1 MKILRFLP
9 VAAIAML
16 AVSCQNGGGTLSESS
31 TQTDSLMYYL
41 GQMNAGDYLRQAQT
55 DTMMK
60 EASEKQAYLDGIK
73 AGLGALREGNDNFN
87 KGVMMGV
94 QMAGQM
100 LNFSEEMGVT
110 VNKNQYVG
118 SLSSALAADTM
129 PNTQKAQMEFRR
141 IMSDI
146 DNAKKER
153 DKVASQ
159 ETLGQ
164 EAKAA
169 DLPKIDDD
177 LYGKVTETTDGAI
190 LNEGDEVTTEIKVTQ
205 ANGDPVNMPMSN
217 KGKIG
222 NNRNFPSIISN
233 AMLNLKSG
241 ETGEFMTSAHA
252 LLGSRVKQMNMKP
265 TDILKISVKATLVP
279 QEENK
284 DEKAK

>member
-1 MKILRFLP
+1 MKILRLLP
-9 VAAIAML
+9 LAGIAFL
-16 AVSCQNGGGTLSESS
+16 AVSCQNGGSGLSENAS
-31 TQTDSLMYYL
+31 QTDSLMYYL
-41 GQMNAGDYLRQAQT
+41 GQMNAGDYFRQAQQ
-55 DTMMK
+55 DTVMK
-60 EASEKQAYLDGIK
+60 ESSEKQAYLAGIR
-73 AGLGALREGNDNFN
+73 AGLGALKEGDETFN

-94 QMAGQM
+94 QMANQM
-100 LNFSEEMGVT
+100 VNFSEEMGVT
-110 VNKNQYVG
+110 INKNQYVG
-118 SLSSALAADTM
+118 SLSAALSADTM

-141 IMSDI
+141 IMTDI

-159 ETLGQ
+159 ESLGQ
-164 EAKAA
+164 EAKSA

-190 LNEGDEVTTEIKVTQ
+190 LNEGDEVTAEIKITK
-205 ANGDPVNMPMSN
+205 ADGESLNMPMSN

-222 NNRNFPSIISN
+222 NNRNFPSVVSN

-252 LLGSRVKQMNMKP
+252 LLGNRAKQMNIAP
-265 TDILKISVKATLVP
+265 TDILKMTITATVVP